1 MAVTID
7 DIKALVPPVD
17 GKPTDAQYTAALDTA
32 TLIRTEQLTGVSG
45 CTMSEERLDK
55 ITIYLGAYFIEPVA
69 NAAAGIPA
77 GGLRR
82 DRLGESD
89 QSYFGP
95 GDDATGYATSKW
107 GQLAMALDTC
117 NILAGSMANNGLKAQ
132 FRVVG
137 GERS

>member
-7 DIKALVPPVD
+7 DIKALVPQVD
-17 GKPTDAQYTAALDTA
+17 GKPTDAQYTDALETA
-32 TLIRTEQLTGVSG
+32 QLIVSEQLTGVVG
-45 CTMSEERLDK
+45 CDMSPARLDK
-55 ITIYLGAYFIEPVA
+55 ITKYLAAYFIEPVA
-69 NAAAGIPA
+69 NMEAGIPA

-95 GDDATGYATSKW
+95 GDDVSGYATSKW
-107 GQLAMALDTC
+107 GQLALALDVC
-117 NILAGSMANNGLKAQ
+117 GILAGSLANNGLKAQ